1 MVIASNQICEMR
13 DFRLT
18 AGLIQDAFLDF
29 SQPMSYSYSSTSN
42 DSAQRSFC
50 GMYPDEFEMYS
61 NEYARLYS
69 SSVDSSMSLGYQSS
83 EQIDDLGTSLPLEQ
97 SWHDGAPIDY
107 TEPTQSYGIPVP
119 KPNTGY
125 GMQIRSVPHG
135 DEVVAPSTYPKPGR
149 HHPHTELEKLTPSFS
164 LSPSQASKTLY
175 VQQLREGL
183 HPGS

>member
-149 HHPHTELEKLTPSFS
+149 HHPHTELEK
-164 LSPSQASKTLY
+164 
-175 VQQLREGL
+175 
-183 HPGS
+183 